1 MKTVGII
8 GSGAVGKAL
17 ARGFLEIGHQV
28 TVASRRKEARD
39 ELQEEIPGIRTATP
53 EDTARDNELIVY
65 AVKGT
70 IAKEALKNLGFSHLK
85 GKVVIDAT
93 NPISNEGAENGVIKY
108 FSQINKSLMEELQ
121 AMAPEAYF
129 VKAFS
134 CVGSLHMF
142 QPKFE
147 HTPSMFICGDHQGAK
162 DEVAKICKK
171 FGWEVED
178 MGSVEAARA
187 IEPLAML
194 WCIPGFR
201 ENRWSHAFKLLK
213 Q

>member
-8 GSGAVGKAL
+8 GSGIVGKTLAKGFMDLGYEVTIASRREEARKAL
-17 ARGFLEIGHQV
+17 A
-28 TVASRRKEARD
+28 
-39 ELQEEIPGIRTATP
+39 EEIPNIKTDTP
-53 EDTARDNELIVY
+53 DATARDHKLIVF
-65 AVKGT
+65 AVKGV
-70 IAKEALKNLGFSHLK
+70 IAKDALKNLGISNLT
-85 GKVVIDAT
+85 GKTIIDAT
-93 NPISNEGAENGVIKY
+93 NPISNDGAENGVIKY
-108 FSQINKSLMEELQ
+108 FSKINHSLMEELQ
-121 AMAPEAYF
+121 AMAPQANF

-134 CVGSLHMF
+134 CVGSLHMV

-147 HTPSMFICGDHQGAK
+147 QTPSMFICGDHQGAK
-162 DEVAKICKK
+162 DEVATICTE
-171 FGWEVED
+171 FGWEIED